1 MRDKAILPPT
11 ASGDGTGARFVSTDG
26 VRRWRWGALLCAT
39 SAFTSQSLS
48 GQKTVRISKFVH
60 FYTFFMGGT
69 LKSKD
74 TMESGGNFED
84 YKLAYIR
91 FLSCHLFGPVN
102 HGQTWKGWE
111 RSGEK
116 GLIIT
121 DNQAFS
127 CLIIKTFDNQTVSS
141 P

>member
-1 MRDKAILPPT
+1 
-11 ASGDGTGARFVSTDG
+11 
-26 VRRWRWGALLCAT
+26 
-39 SAFTSQSLS
+39 
-48 GQKTVRISKFVH
+48 
-60 FYTFFMGGT
+60 
-69 LKSKD
+69 
-74 TMESGGNFED
+74 MESGGNFAD

-91 FLSCHLFGPVN
+91 FLSCHLFGQMN
-102 HGQTWKGWE
+102 HGQTRKGWE

>member
-1 MRDKAILPPT
+1 MHRVLGQ
-11 ASGDGTGARFVSTDG
+11 GD
-26 VRRWRWGALLCAT
+26 
-39 SAFTSQSLS
+39 
-48 GQKTVRISKFVH
+48 
-60 FYTFFMGGT
+60 
-69 LKSKD
+69 
-74 TMESGGNFED
+74 
-84 YKLAYIR
+84 IR
-91 FLSCHLFGPVN
+91 FLFCEVLGPVN
-102 HGQTWKGWE
+102 RRENGKTWE

>member
-1 MRDKAILPPT
+1 
-11 ASGDGTGARFVSTDG
+11 
-26 VRRWRWGALLCAT
+26 
-39 SAFTSQSLS
+39 
-48 GQKTVRISKFVH
+48 
-60 FYTFFMGGT
+60 
-69 LKSKD
+69 
-74 TMESGGNFED
+74 MESGGNFED

-91 FLSCHLFGPVN
+91 FISFHLFGPVN
-102 HGQTWKGWE
+102 HGQTWTGWE

-116 GLIIT
+116 DLIIS

>member
-1 MRDKAILPPT
+1 
-11 ASGDGTGARFVSTDG
+11 
-26 VRRWRWGALLCAT
+26 
-39 SAFTSQSLS
+39 
-48 GQKTVRISKFVH
+48 
-60 FYTFFMGGT
+60 
-69 LKSKD
+69 
-74 TMESGGNFED
+74 MESGGNFED

-91 FLSCHLFGPVN
+91 FISCHRFGPVN
-102 HGQTWKGWE
+102 HGQTWTGWE

-116 GLIIT
+116 GLIIS